1 MAFDTSSSDLDL
13 ARAAQGGS
21 REAYAELVQRHYLPI
36 HRFLLSL
43 LDNRSDAEDLTQDTF
58 LRALNKIHRFNPKR
72 PFRPWVF
79 TIARRLAI
87 SHWRRQ
93 RPTTAL
99 DECTPHPAVQPSVSR
114 GDAATLWALARQHLK
129 PDEFSALWCFYR
141 EDMPVKEVAKVL
153 GKTLT
158 HSKVIL
164 HRARTHLRQHLEPE
178 AWQPGSLPQPA
189 TQATP

>member
-1 MAFDTSSSDLDL
+1 MTVDTSSSDLDL

-43 LDNRSDAEDLTQDTF
+43 LDNRTDAEDLTQDTF
-58 LRALNKIHRFNPKR
+58 LRALDKIHRYNPKL

-87 SHWRRQ
+87 SHWRRR
-93 RPTTAL
+93 RPTTEL
-99 DECTPHPAVQPSVSR
+99 DESTPDPAAHLTGSR
-114 GDAATLWALARQHLK
+114 HDAAALWALARRHLK

-141 EDMPVKEVAKVL
+141 EDMPVKELAKVL
-153 GKTLT
+153 GKTVT
-158 HSKVIL
+158 HTKVIL
-164 HRARTHLRQHLEPE
+164 HRARTHLRPHLEPDT
-178 AWQPGSLPQPA
+178 WQPAPLTQPA